1 MVSDRG
7 TLPRG
12 AVADQQAS
20 WAEPTAPGGRR
31 MPSAPRERKPALA
44 ALAVLLGL
52 DWLEGRRTQGNADL
66 QADARLDELMQQ
78 RLQQATPTATRRRPA
93 AANQVAAK
101 AA

>member
-1 MVSDRG
+1 MDTSVLLMVNVILWSTG
-7 TLPRG
+7 LS
-12 AVADQQAS
+12 V
-20 WAEPTAPGGRR
+20 
-31 MPSAPRERKPALA
+31 A

-66 QADARLDELMQQ
+66 QADARLDALMQQ
-78 RLQQATPTATRRRPA
+78 RLQQSTPTATRRRPA

>member
-1 MVSDRG
+1 MDTSVLLMVNVILWSTG
-7 TLPRG
+7 LS
-12 AVADQQAS
+12 V
-20 WAEPTAPGGRR
+20 
-31 MPSAPRERKPALA
+31 A

-66 QADARLDELMQQ
+66 QADARLDALMQQ
-78 RLQQATPTATRRRPA
+78 RLQQATPTASRRRPA

>member
-1 MVSDRG
+1 MDTSVLLMVNVILWSTG
-7 TLPRG
+7 LS
-12 AVADQQAS
+12 V
-20 WAEPTAPGGRR
+20 
-31 MPSAPRERKPALA
+31 A

-66 QADARLDELMQQ
+66 QADARLDALMQQ

-93 AANQVAAK
+93 AAANQVAAK